1 MSRYG
6 PLFCVVLLLVSA
18 FYFQRTKRVHIIHQ
32 LSGGIFFISS
42 LLMLITFYDVSL
54 NGSYQNSFILGQ
66 LFGFKMINSLS
77 VLVILVFYM
86 TITMIIWF
94 SNYSLRKY
102 IEPSLIP
109 DYYSLM
115 HLMNAAIT
123 VIIFT
128 EFFITTYLAYVVLIT
143 SAYHMIQI
151 KNQDA
156 LPYEKKKFLVLNL
169 FGLFLLFIGLFMMI
183 MKSHAFGFGSFNQ
196 YIESHLYQDRNYF
209 TLSLT
214 LCIIGLGVNGVLF
227 PFYEWMPDLFAT
239 TPAPL
244 SAQLSAVTIKIS
256 PIVMM
261 KLLLTG
267 YGVEN
272 YEMLHMSYVLIVLG
286 IASMISGSLF
296 AMLQKDLKKLIA
308 FSTISQL
315 GYIYLA
321 VGLGNIYGIRIAL
334 YQLLAH
340 TVTKSAMY
348 LSVGSIYEQL
358 GTTNISA
365 MKGIGKHL
373 PITLGCFSLGA
384 LSMVGIPVL
393 PGFITK
399 WNLSLASLE
408 RGSIFPLVAIL
419 ISAILNAIYY
429 LPIITSGFFG
439 QGDINYRQFTSK
451 AKPIR
456 EVIPLMILISTVIFM
471 GFFANTLFQYI
482 NASEMMA
489 TLFIYLGGLS

>member
-1 MSRYG
+1 MIRYG
-6 PLFCVVLLLVSA
+6 PLFCVVLLLASA

-32 LSGGIFFISS
+32 FSGAIFFMSS
-42 LLMLITFYDVSL
+42 LFMVITFYDVNV
-54 NGSYQNSFILGQ
+54 NGSYENTFMLSQ
-66 LFGFKMINSLS
+66 LFGFKTINSLS
-77 VLVILVFYM
+77 VLVVLVFYI

-102 IEPSLIP
+102 IEPSQIP
-109 DYYSLM
+109 NYYSLM
-115 HLMNAAIT
+115 HLMNAAVT

-128 EFFITTYLAYVVLIT
+128 AFFITTYIAYVVLII

-156 LPYEKKKFLVLNL
+156 LPYEKKKFLVLNF
-169 FGLFLLFIGLFMMI
+169 FGLFLLFIGLSMMM
-183 MKSHAFGFGSFNQ
+183 MKSHAFGFESFNQ
-196 YIESHLYQDRNYF
+196 YIATHIYQDRNYF

-267 YGVEN
+267 YGVEH
-272 YEMLHMSYVLIVLG
+272 YEMLHMSDVLIVLG
-286 IASMISGSLF
+286 IASMISGSVF

-321 VGLGNIYGIRIAL
+321 VGLSNIYGIRIAL

-340 TVTKSAMY
+340 SVTKSAMY

-358 GTTNISA
+358 NTTKISA

-384 LSMVGIPVL
+384 LSMVGIPIL

-429 LPIITSGFFG
+429 LPVIINGFFG
-439 QGDINYRQFTSK
+439 QSDIDYRHLTSK
-451 AKPIR
+451 AKPLR
-456 EVIPLMILISTVIFM
+456 EVIPLMILVSIMVLM

-482 NASEMMA
+482 NAQEMMA
-489 TLFIYLGGLS
+489 NAFVGLGGMS